1 MSLPQTSGIP
11 LTEYRKDCPPGWG
24 PGDSDYPLK
33 LYFERL
39 RMWYRLYDGADETVG
54 PLIAG
59 RLVGRAQTIALQ
71 LRLPDPHGNVDV
83 GDAALVRLAV
93 DEVRDPMNPNI
104 ILQQH
109 IPSGV
114 SALCRA
120 LRDAFG
126 EADQLQVTKS
136 LEEFF
141 DCRRGRLSLQEFSVE
156 WSMKLDQAI
165 LHAGLQLN
173 AVARTFLFFRAAQ
186 LPQKHVDDIMM
197 QLQGDMNRFDEARAL
212 ALRLAHR
219 QPEGVSSHY
228 EAADYYGIED
238 EYEQSW
244 HTGISTYWDE
254 YHDADDGYTADW
266 KDYDSGWSQYAFEA
280 EEFYDPESYY
290 DEEAWY
296 DESWNEEPETTE
308 EAAHVDDENF
318 YQGGK
323 TFNLGCSIC
332 GSKWHSAS
340 TCPMSKGSSKG
351 YGKSKGKGGKS
362 FSRFGK
368 GKGKSKGKHKGQFHR
383 PYGQSFKGRG
393 KGYGRKGYWTSG
405 EYSPQRR
412 QEQQLRHAREGLQLN
427 LMSSPSQ
434 AVNPPTAVTS
444 PSMTSDEPD
453 LLRLPRP
460 VRLSTPPDGTS
471 GGGAEATSA
480 SSAKHLNFPVQVNQS
495 SETDTINSYHL
506 IHGIKRRGLLVDPGA
521 AAGLIGSETL
531 RDLICECLT
540 PQGLQD
546 QIQWRERTTSVTG
559 ISGKGDETMAEVS
572 FRFALGTEKTGTF
585 TGDVLGGDGSLC
597 PPLISNPSLRSL
609 RAVICSSWFEN
620 GDGLLVCP
628 SDDGKPENSTMIRLL
643 LTDSGHYIIPMDAS
657 PSVKDTEQKKARTFL
672 HSTFEITSQQW
683 QDVRA
688 QNKYCFKVDQN
699 VNDQED
705 LERNE
710 KKNDSNTLTTS
721 MAENATMPVI
731 QATSSTPSSTSST
744 MPVILATP
752 DSTSPTTGTMPVIL
766 ATTSPSSTTSSTLPV
781 MTGKDHW
788 KKVENQWH
796 RIHVRPR
803 TALFSPAH
811 GKFPDIL
818 DNIYEKRETHVHY
831 VNGEDDTILDT
842 WQVPEAQQPL
852 RQKWTGV
859 TIFEIKQKEQTCDV
873 GEIYIGDREDH
884 NFAEDELAAYEKD
897 TFPEHITE
905 EKRRYLEKFY
915 KAVPEEFYTKL
926 KRKPVT
932 PATCLSW
939 AKKQKGRHFHFWEL
953 CSGSSRL
960 SLLALLS
967 GLCVM
972 FPIDF
977 RYGWDIG
984 YAPHQQLLRQ
994 VANELE
1000 PDILFGS
1007 PNCRPWSVSSNQKP
1021 PEVRQQLQKEEE
1033 PGLQLLE
1040 ELCHKQVQEE
1050 RYYLLEQPWSSALW
1064 KRLEKIPGTCSRTDQ
1079 CRFDAT
1085 DEQQQPILKPTGLQ
1099 SNGTLH
1105 QSVKRCGGHS
1115 QPHGWLQGQTNGCN
1129 RTTIAAVYP
1138 IKLCRAILKDVK
1150 KMIKLSTEVLY
1161 GCERCQLGRW
1171 APKHMEHSFLP
1182 GDCRYGRY
1190 PKEHPKSKESK
1201 EEQKKTDLRENF
1213 RQEALSSKK
1222 VNEGTLATI
1231 PEIGLTTQQTS
1242 LLKYS
1247 LMKIPQYSMEEFDDP
1262 ESKNPDYMHWVTD
1275 PVVLSW
1281 TRSIFENHLKIA
1293 GICAL
1298 IKPWTKPTPT
1308 PKLRPDSAFLRLMIR
1323 GTIAQWRMM
1332 LIEDLRDLSHS
1343 QCHEP
1348 VDFDEDW
1355 LICFFGVYPS
1365 LPSRPKAAVPDTPAA
1380 APHTPAGAPK
1390 TPAMAPGTPAAP
1402 EAEPIVPLPEEIQ
1415 EELLPQ
1421 PYEEARI
1428 EPVQPGDQPTALKP
1442 LYDFKKIYD
1451 KLPKLAA
1458 TDANKAKRL
1467 LLGLHERMWHC
1478 PVMDFQNLLRRCGQ
1492 PTEVIRLASEVVSG
1506 CSICRKFVRATRR
1519 PQVKSSLAGSFNE
1532 NVQIDGFLF
1541 KGNQYLLMIDEATRY
1556 KVAAPLAG
1564 RELHQYLSVLQ
1575 NHWLRYFGPMRSIT
1589 MDQESS
1595 LMTID
1600 AGADFER
1607 IGITRIPAGTT
1618 SGHEGQKHTG
1628 TGLVEKH
1635 IDLVKTTMAKILAEA
1650 ARYNIVVEPNELSA
1664 EAAMSHN
1671 MTLNVGDGYTPSMC
1685 VFGVLPRGYLDP
1697 EEVPLSVSDRSQ
1709 ELSTFERAAR
1719 LRQISLQCAQASILE
1734 DRITRA
1740 ARSRPSRIDLGEL
1753 KPGSTEVEIFR
1764 DDGSH
1769 GWRGPAMLLKINEGQ
1784 GTVIVEYQGRPYL
1797 MSIRHIRP
1805 YRGSFLV
1812 YYDQHNH
1819 EESLSSDIECLQKF
1833 VEEQVPYKSHTIGVL
1848 LDIDADKQQKW
1859 RQVPTEPSS
1868 RERSMLQK
1876 AIRVAKQFTKSS
1888 LQGIR
1893 FGRGVKTIYVPR
1905 FSKGILISWP
1915 ENSSQYTLVEQQHD
1929 RHLTLK
1935 RILHQA
1941 LDNVCHI
1948 YFYFYTMYGEEP
1960 MQRPAPVTT
1969 RQMPE
1974 QSMPHPMNEDG
1985 DVEVGDN
1992 LKRDAPDS
2000 RTIIMAPE
2008 KKKQRIHFSITEQ
2021 QLLMQSVH
2029 WMLRRPLQVQYES
2042 PEVLLQ
2048 EDTFYNY
2055 TLEDSTDTVQKKSIK
2070 PGYLFHFSSKTTMT
2084 LHVDLRTQEILK
2096 VDTETDVLT
2105 EAQLIAHWPLFE
2117 KSDADEI
2124 AQFVHEDAFEK
2135 LHISQVSDDM
2145 VVVDCTWVRKFK
2157 RNPDGSKKAKS
2168 RLCAR
2173 GFMDAQKAALPT
2185 RSTTA
2190 TRLSQRILV
2199 SMAAALG
2206 LQVESLDVSGAFL
2219 KGLSFHQVRKLL
2231 NEKGHNCP
2239 QRTVIVIPPANVWR
2253 HLAAVN
2259 PKFNVSE
2266 EKMSDWVL
2274 LAKKPIYGLVDAP
2287 LAWQLCL
2294 HQFIEAN
2301 GGLPSYFDENMFM
2314 WKNEQ
2319 GKITALMTTHVDD
2332 LAIASDSQQLDK
2344 FHNDFQKQF
2353 GKVSRQVMPFQHCG
2367 CRYTSVPCGIRI
2379 DQEEFTENLKIV
2391 DVQKSSDEER
2401 TLTPEEVTQYRS
2413 QLGALLWLTAT
2424 RLDLISDVCQLQTFV
2439 TQAKVKHLKAANNV
2453 VKRAKDPRFKS
2464 LGLVYRHLDP
2474 NRPWRIMCIHDAS
2487 AASKGRVYAHE
2498 GILILLAHDTL
2509 DLEDKCF
2516 SISGE
2521 DFPCSRFGGSAHI
2534 LWAQGNK
2541 AKRVSYSTSHGET
2554 LAAINGMESAS
2565 LIALR
2570 LGELL
2575 VQERKP
2581 TLQRLAALQER
2592 GVPFLPVDAYTDC
2605 RDFFELSTGVKTMPQ
2620 DKSQRIYIMA
2630 HREARLRGRLRWL
2643 ILIPTECMTSDALTK
2658 PMISASLNEL
2668 MSSGVVRFFNV
2679 QKHPILARRLPP
2691 VDDIDEGKLMTP
2703 DRELLSAF
2711 AYAAWTI
2718 KPNAGFAFLC
2728 LSALLTQATAT
2739 TVGDT
2744 KEESDYGAFKMLIIF
2759 TSVIAIVLWIAMKH
2773 MVEKMLSA
2781 FNKREAEQSCERPA
2795 HFETSEQKTQTETSF
2810 QEHPQNVTELE
2821 EHLARQRDENQKLRE
2836 ENKNL
2841 QVQVTRWQKRVDM
2854 LSNRIAELNQWPQDD
2869 ETRILKAR
2877 ILEHRQYCPCN
2888 RSVYITDHGDCFHN
2902 SKECSKLKIARSVYE
2917 KRACQNCA
2925 SVTL

>member
-1 MSLPQTSGIP
+1 MIVGQTHGGIIGGSAGTVVHHYVDGSSAGGIVGGDIGTGGTVVHHYVDGSSAGGIVGGDIGTGGTVVHHYVDGSSGSGIVGGGHYVGSSIGGVIPATHYVGGTSSVGGIMHGGVQDHVHVTHYTVPAPVPQPVTPQVKVKQVVQNHYGTVYRKVPVNHYVHVKTPEQPPIVHTVKVMTPAKTYSCDGVGDQADPTWSDKHTRWCCYKYGTFCPKTVVDKNIYHTVVKTQPVRVPVPEPMPTHAPIVKTIRHTYHVPSPPQYVHVPVPGPTVVKPVVVPESVPVPVPQPPQVINVKKPYTVHVPGPNHYVHVPVPSPPHIVTKYHTKWNTVVDHAHTMTYNCDTGVDDWHSLWTHAKQRWCCSHKFVGCPGSVSTGLDSVGSTLAGDSLASSFGSDYGSLGSSSLTSGAS
-11 LTEYRKDCPPGWG
+11 
-24 PGDSDYPLK
+24 DSDLSASTLSSGALSSSDFSSDLSGSTLSSGALSSSGFSSGLSYEVDPEAVRTEERMGSYSQVSNMEMATGADSANGANVLPLANEEDQLHLDLDQTQGSSRQRGAAQSGNIK
-33 LYFERL
+33 ENHLVPVPIPPPPRKVITHPGGRGRGRL
-39 RMWYRLYDGADETVG
+39 EAHLVDETAALLPHYHTITKTEPVNVPVPVPVPAPPAQVITHVKNVPIHDPWTKEDENPPFLRPYSKLYDGADETVG

-244 HTGISTYWDE
+244 HTGVSTYWDE
-254 YHDADDGYTADW
+254 YHDADDGYTTDW

-280 EEFYDPESYY
+280 EEFYDPELYY

-318 YQGGK
+318 YQG
-323 TFNLGCSIC
+323 
-332 GSKWHSAS
+332 
-340 TCPMSKGSSKG
+340 
-351 YGKSKGKGGKS
+351 
-362 FSRFGK
+362 
-368 GKGKSKGKHKGQFHR
+368 
-383 PYGQSFKGRG
+383 RG

-405 EYSPQRR
+405 ESSPQRR

-427 LMSSPSQ
+427 LMSSSSQ

-471 GGGAEATSA
+471 GGGAEAKSA
-480 SSAKHLNFPVQVNQS
+480 SSVKHLNFPVQVNQS

-572 FRFALGTEKTGTF
+572 FRFALGPEKTGTF

-752 DSTSPTTGTMPVIL
+752 DSSSHTTGTMPVIL

-905 EKRRYLEKFY
+905 EKRKYLEKFY

-926 KRKPVT
+926 KRKP
-932 PATCLSW
+932 
-939 AKKQKGRHFHFWEL
+939 
-953 CSGSSRL
+953 
-960 SLLALLS
+960 
-967 GLCVM
+967 
-972 FPIDF
+972 
-977 RYGWDIG
+977 
-984 YAPHQQLLRQ
+984 
-994 VANELE
+994 
-1000 PDILFGS
+1000 
-1007 PNCRPWSVSSNQKP
+1007 
-1021 PEVRQQLQKEEE
+1021 
-1033 PGLQLLE
+1033 
-1040 ELCHKQVQEE
+1040 
-1050 RYYLLEQPWSSALW
+1050 
-1064 KRLEKIPGTCSRTDQ
+1064 
-1079 CRFDAT
+1079 
-1085 DEQQQPILKPTGLQ
+1085 
-1099 SNGTLH
+1099 
-1105 QSVKRCGGHS
+1105 
-1115 QPHGWLQGQTNGCN
+1115 
-1129 RTTIAAVYP
+1129 
-1138 IKLCRAILKDVK
+1138 
-1150 KMIKLSTEVLY
+1150 
-1161 GCERCQLGRW
+1161 
-1171 APKHMEHSFLP
+1171 
-1182 GDCRYGRY
+1182 
-1190 PKEHPKSKESK
+1190 EHPKSKESK

-1213 RQEALSSKK
+1213 RQEALSSKN

-1231 PEIGLTTQQTS
+1231 PEIGLTTEQTS

-1247 LMKIPQYSMEEFDDP
+1247 LMKILQYSMEEFDDP

-1332 LIEDLRDLSHS
+1332 PIEDLRDLSHS

-1365 LPSRPKAAVPDTPAA
+1365 LPSRPKAAVPSTPSGAPDTPAA

-1402 EAEPIVPLPEEIQ
+1402 EAEPIVPLPEETQ

-1428 EPVQPGDQPTALKP
+1428 EPVQPGDQPTALK
-1442 LYDFKKIYD
+1442 
-1451 KLPKLAA
+1451 
-1458 TDANKAKRL
+1458 
-1467 LLGLHERMWHC
+1467 
-1478 PVMDFQNLLRRCGQ
+1478 
-1492 PTEVIRLASEVVSG
+1492 
-1506 CSICRKFVRATRR
+1506 
-1519 PQVKSSLAGSFNE
+1519 
-1532 NVQIDGFLF
+1532 
-1541 KGNQYLLMIDEATRY
+1541 
-1556 KVAAPLAG
+1556 
-1564 RELHQYLSVLQ
+1564 
-1575 NHWLRYFGPMRSIT
+1575 
-1589 MDQESS
+1589 
-1595 LMTID
+1595 
-1600 AGADFER
+1600 
-1607 IGITRIPAGTT
+1607 
-1618 SGHEGQKHTG
+1618 
-1628 TGLVEKH
+1628 
-1635 IDLVKTTMAKILAEA
+1635 
-1650 ARYNIVVEPNELSA
+1650 
-1664 EAAMSHN
+1664 
-1671 MTLNVGDGYTPSMC
+1671 
-1685 VFGVLPRGYLDP
+1685 
-1697 EEVPLSVSDRSQ
+1697 
-1709 ELSTFERAAR
+1709 
-1719 LRQISLQCAQASILE
+1719 
-1734 DRITRA
+1734 
-1740 ARSRPSRIDLGEL
+1740 
-1753 KPGSTEVEIFR
+1753 
-1764 DDGSH
+1764 
-1769 GWRGPAMLLKINEGQ
+1769 
-1784 GTVIVEYQGRPYL
+1784 
-1797 MSIRHIRP
+1797 
-1805 YRGSFLV
+1805 
-1812 YYDQHNH
+1812 
-1819 EESLSSDIECLQKF
+1819 
-1833 VEEQVPYKSHTIGVL
+1833 
-1848 LDIDADKQQKW
+1848 
-1859 RQVPTEPSS
+1859 
-1868 RERSMLQK
+1868 
-1876 AIRVAKQFTKSS
+1876 
-1888 LQGIR
+1888 
-1893 FGRGVKTIYVPR
+1893 
-1905 FSKGILISWP
+1905 
-1915 ENSSQYTLVEQQHD
+1915 
-1929 RHLTLK
+1929 HLTLK

-2084 LHVDLRTQEILK
+2084 LRVDLRTQEVLK

-2117 KSDADEI
+2117 KADADEI
-2124 AQFVHEDAFEK
+2124 AQFAHEDAFEK

-2344 FHNDFQKQF
+2344 FHSDFQKQF

-2391 DVQKSSDEER
+2391 DAQKSSDEER

-2424 RLDLISDVCQLQTFV
+2424 RLDLISDVF
-2439 TQAKVKHLKAANNV
+2439 
-2453 VKRAKDPRFKS
+2453 
-2464 LGLVYRHLDP
+2464 
-2474 NRPWRIMCIHDAS
+2474 
-2487 AASKGRVYAHE
+2487 
-2498 GILILLAHDTL
+2498 
-2509 DLEDKCF
+2509 
-2516 SISGE
+2516 
-2521 DFPCSRFGGSAHI
+2521 
-2534 LWAQGNK
+2534 
-2541 AKRVSYSTSHGET
+2541 
-2554 LAAINGMESAS
+2554 
-2565 LIALR
+2565 
-2570 LGELL
+2570 
-2575 VQERKP
+2575 
-2581 TLQRLAALQER
+2581 
-2592 GVPFLPVDAYTDC
+2592 
-2605 RDFFELSTGVKTMPQ
+2605 
-2620 DKSQRIYIMA
+2620 
-2630 HREARLRGRLRWL
+2630 
-2643 ILIPTECMTSDALTK
+2643 
-2658 PMISASLNEL
+2658 
-2668 MSSGVVRFFNV
+2668 
-2679 QKHPILARRLPP
+2679 
-2691 VDDIDEGKLMTP
+2691 DDIDEGKLMTP

-2854 LSNRIAELNQWPQDD
+2854 LSDRIAELNQWPQDD
-2869 ETRILKAR
+2869 ETRILKVPRYVHQKHYVPAPEPSPPQYR
-2877 ILEHRQYCPCN
+2877 NVPAPMPVKEPGKVIKVPTPLPPQTVVRNKVNSGWSSAKKSWCCAHEQKGCPGSHSGHLTKTVVTGVTQHEGPTYYHHLGTVPYHHIHHIHHYHTYHTHSYANYDNSDGLSTDVMAPRRLQAIAAEALPSGASIAGHYVDGSDASIGQSHYIDGTGGATRVIHSSYADSADSGTASSYADGILHGGHYVDSASTGIHDGQYTDGSSSLSSLGDLVHEGHYGSSSGQILHDGWSTIHPEVHVKMPQQPPIVHTVKVMAPAKTYSCNGVGDQPDPSWSDKHTRWCCYKYGTFCPKTVIDKN
-2888 RSVYITDHGDCFHN
+2888 IYHTVVKKQPVKVPVPEPMPTHPPIVKTIHHTYHVPSPPRYVHVPVPGPTVVKNVVVPENVPVPVPEPPQVINVKKPYTVHVPGKNHYVHVPVPSPPHIVTKYHTHWNTVVDHGDTATYDCHAGFSDWH
-2902 SKECSKLKIARSVYE
+2902 SLWSHAKQRWCCSNKFVGCPGSWHGAIAHTTHVTHVHHIHHYHSGSYPGGWHSHSWSSSDGYHPLK
-2917 KRACQNCA
+2917 K
-2925 SVTL
+2925 

>member
-1 MSLPQTSGIP
+1 
-11 LTEYRKDCPPGWG
+11 
-24 PGDSDYPLK
+24 
-33 LYFERL
+33 
-39 RMWYRLYDGADETVG
+39 LYDGADETVG

-318 YQGGK
+318 YQ
-323 TFNLGCSIC
+323 
-332 GSKWHSAS
+332 
-340 TCPMSKGSSKG
+340 
-351 YGKSKGKGGKS
+351 
-362 FSRFGK
+362 
-368 GKGKSKGKHKGQFHR
+368 
-383 PYGQSFKGRG
+383 GRG

-926 KRKPVT
+926 KRKP
-932 PATCLSW
+932 
-939 AKKQKGRHFHFWEL
+939 
-953 CSGSSRL
+953 
-960 SLLALLS
+960 
-967 GLCVM
+967 
-972 FPIDF
+972 
-977 RYGWDIG
+977 
-984 YAPHQQLLRQ
+984 
-994 VANELE
+994 
-1000 PDILFGS
+1000 
-1007 PNCRPWSVSSNQKP
+1007 
-1021 PEVRQQLQKEEE
+1021 
-1033 PGLQLLE
+1033 
-1040 ELCHKQVQEE
+1040 
-1050 RYYLLEQPWSSALW
+1050 
-1064 KRLEKIPGTCSRTDQ
+1064 
-1079 CRFDAT
+1079 
-1085 DEQQQPILKPTGLQ
+1085 
-1099 SNGTLH
+1099 
-1105 QSVKRCGGHS
+1105 
-1115 QPHGWLQGQTNGCN
+1115 
-1129 RTTIAAVYP
+1129 
-1138 IKLCRAILKDVK
+1138 
-1150 KMIKLSTEVLY
+1150 
-1161 GCERCQLGRW
+1161 
-1171 APKHMEHSFLP
+1171 
-1182 GDCRYGRY
+1182 
-1190 PKEHPKSKESK
+1190 EHPKSKESK

-1428 EPVQPGDQPTALKP
+1428 EP
-1442 LYDFKKIYD
+1442 
-1451 KLPKLAA
+1451 
-1458 TDANKAKRL
+1458 
-1467 LLGLHERMWHC
+1467 
-1478 PVMDFQNLLRRCGQ
+1478 
-1492 PTEVIRLASEVVSG
+1492 
-1506 CSICRKFVRATRR
+1506 
-1519 PQVKSSLAGSFNE
+1519 
-1532 NVQIDGFLF
+1532 
-1541 KGNQYLLMIDEATRY
+1541 
-1556 KVAAPLAG
+1556 
-1564 RELHQYLSVLQ
+1564 
-1575 NHWLRYFGPMRSIT
+1575 
-1589 MDQESS
+1589 
-1595 LMTID
+1595 
-1600 AGADFER
+1600 
-1607 IGITRIPAGTT
+1607 
-1618 SGHEGQKHTG
+1618 
-1628 TGLVEKH
+1628 
-1635 IDLVKTTMAKILAEA
+1635 
-1650 ARYNIVVEPNELSA
+1650 
-1664 EAAMSHN
+1664 
-1671 MTLNVGDGYTPSMC
+1671 
-1685 VFGVLPRGYLDP
+1685 
-1697 EEVPLSVSDRSQ
+1697 
-1709 ELSTFERAAR
+1709 
-1719 LRQISLQCAQASILE
+1719 
-1734 DRITRA
+1734 
-1740 ARSRPSRIDLGEL
+1740 
-1753 KPGSTEVEIFR
+1753 
-1764 DDGSH
+1764 
-1769 GWRGPAMLLKINEGQ
+1769 
-1784 GTVIVEYQGRPYL
+1784 
-1797 MSIRHIRP
+1797 
-1805 YRGSFLV
+1805 
-1812 YYDQHNH
+1812 
-1819 EESLSSDIECLQKF
+1819 
-1833 VEEQVPYKSHTIGVL
+1833 
-1848 LDIDADKQQKW
+1848 
-1859 RQVPTEPSS
+1859 
-1868 RERSMLQK
+1868 
-1876 AIRVAKQFTKSS
+1876 
-1888 LQGIR
+1888 
-1893 FGRGVKTIYVPR
+1893 
-1905 FSKGILISWP
+1905 
-1915 ENSSQYTLVEQQHD
+1915 
-1929 RHLTLK
+1929 
-1935 RILHQA
+1935 
-1941 LDNVCHI
+1941 
-1948 YFYFYTMYGEEP
+1948 
-1960 MQRPAPVTT
+1960 
-1969 RQMPE
+1969 
-1974 QSMPHPMNEDG
+1974 
-1985 DVEVGDN
+1985 
-1992 LKRDAPDS
+1992 
-2000 RTIIMAPE
+2000 
-2008 KKKQRIHFSITEQ
+2008 
-2021 QLLMQSVH
+2021 
-2029 WMLRRPLQVQYES
+2029 
-2042 PEVLLQ
+2042 
-2048 EDTFYNY
+2048 
-2055 TLEDSTDTVQKKSIK
+2055 
-2070 PGYLFHFSSKTTMT
+2070 
-2084 LHVDLRTQEILK
+2084 
-2096 VDTETDVLT
+2096 
-2105 EAQLIAHWPLFE
+2105 
-2117 KSDADEI
+2117 
-2124 AQFVHEDAFEK
+2124 
-2135 LHISQVSDDM
+2135 
-2145 VVVDCTWVRKFK
+2145 
-2157 RNPDGSKKAKS
+2157 
-2168 RLCAR
+2168 
-2173 GFMDAQKAALPT
+2173 
-2185 RSTTA
+2185 
-2190 TRLSQRILV
+2190 
-2199 SMAAALG
+2199 
-2206 LQVESLDVSGAFL
+2206 
-2219 KGLSFHQVRKLL
+2219 
-2231 NEKGHNCP
+2231 
-2239 QRTVIVIPPANVWR
+2239 
-2253 HLAAVN
+2253 
-2259 PKFNVSE
+2259 
-2266 EKMSDWVL
+2266 
-2274 LAKKPIYGLVDAP
+2274 
-2287 LAWQLCL
+2287 
-2294 HQFIEAN
+2294 
-2301 GGLPSYFDENMFM
+2301 
-2314 WKNEQ
+2314 
-2319 GKITALMTTHVDD
+2319 
-2332 LAIASDSQQLDK
+2332 
-2344 FHNDFQKQF
+2344 
-2353 GKVSRQVMPFQHCG
+2353 
-2367 CRYTSVPCGIRI
+2367 
-2379 DQEEFTENLKIV
+2379 
-2391 DVQKSSDEER
+2391 
-2401 TLTPEEVTQYRS
+2401 
-2413 QLGALLWLTAT
+2413 
-2424 RLDLISDVCQLQTFV
+2424 
-2439 TQAKVKHLKAANNV
+2439 
-2453 VKRAKDPRFKS
+2453 
-2464 LGLVYRHLDP
+2464 
-2474 NRPWRIMCIHDAS
+2474 
-2487 AASKGRVYAHE
+2487 
-2498 GILILLAHDTL
+2498 
-2509 DLEDKCF
+2509 
-2516 SISGE
+2516 
-2521 DFPCSRFGGSAHI
+2521 
-2534 LWAQGNK
+2534 
-2541 AKRVSYSTSHGET
+2541 
-2554 LAAINGMESAS
+2554 
-2565 LIALR
+2565 
-2570 LGELL
+2570 
-2575 VQERKP
+2575 
-2581 TLQRLAALQER
+2581 
-2592 GVPFLPVDAYTDC
+2592 
-2605 RDFFELSTGVKTMPQ
+2605 
-2620 DKSQRIYIMA
+2620 
-2630 HREARLRGRLRWL
+2630 
-2643 ILIPTECMTSDALTK
+2643 
-2658 PMISASLNEL
+2658 
-2668 MSSGVVRFFNV
+2668 
-2679 QKHPILARRLPP
+2679 
-2691 VDDIDEGKLMTP
+2691 
-2703 DRELLSAF
+2703 
-2711 AYAAWTI
+2711 
-2718 KPNAGFAFLC
+2718 
-2728 LSALLTQATAT
+2728 
-2739 TVGDT
+2739 
-2744 KEESDYGAFKMLIIF
+2744 
-2759 TSVIAIVLWIAMKH
+2759 
-2773 MVEKMLSA
+2773 
-2781 FNKREAEQSCERPA
+2781 
-2795 HFETSEQKTQTETSF
+2795 
-2810 QEHPQNVTELE
+2810 
-2821 EHLARQRDENQKLRE
+2821 
-2836 ENKNL
+2836 
-2841 QVQVTRWQKRVDM
+2841 
-2854 LSNRIAELNQWPQDD
+2854 
-2869 ETRILKAR
+2869 
-2877 ILEHRQYCPCN
+2877 
-2888 RSVYITDHGDCFHN
+2888 
-2902 SKECSKLKIARSVYE
+2902 
-2917 KRACQNCA
+2917 
-2925 SVTL
+2925 